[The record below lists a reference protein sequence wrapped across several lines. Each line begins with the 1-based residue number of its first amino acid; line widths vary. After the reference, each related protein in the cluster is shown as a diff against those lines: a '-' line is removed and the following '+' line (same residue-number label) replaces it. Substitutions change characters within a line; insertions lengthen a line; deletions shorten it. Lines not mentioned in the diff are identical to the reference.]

1 MTCYLYPRSRVNRF
15 KCMFRITERSPELIP
30 KWMPLKAGVLFLCSV
45 SIIRGL
51 SSDQRIPNRRIN
63 WCVRFGNC
71 LNEFFNLFVVIQV
84 LFVYLCQKCRIPET
98 DSTRWAG
105 LNTTKLF
112 NVKHRSPLTAPAFT
126 LHSSCTTFRSIVT
139 HCLCYLH
146 ETSYRT
152 KLKNSVSYKLIS
164 AKFLP

>member
-1 MTCYLYPRSRVNRF
+1 
-15 KCMFRITERSPELIP
+15 
-30 KWMPLKAGVLFLCSV
+30 MPLKAGVLFLCSV

-98 DSTRWAG
+98 DSTR
-105 LNTTKLF
+105 
-112 NVKHRSPLTAPAFT
+112 
-126 LHSSCTTFRSIVT
+126 
-139 HCLCYLH
+139 
-146 ETSYRT
+146 
-152 KLKNSVSYKLIS
+152 
-164 AKFLP
+164 